1 MPVSESLETSLR
13 PGKSPEQP
21 LSVQILSQMM
31 EAHISRLGQ
40 VWVEGEVISAKLFGR
55 MYYIAFRD
63 LEREILVNTVA
74 PIPIVERLPEKLDT
88 GSKVLLLIKPEWWE
102 KRGDVKFKVSEIR
115 PLGLG
120 ELLVR
125 IEMLRNALRTEG
137 LFNPDLKKPLPFLP
151 RKVGLITGRD
161 TDALKDVV
169 VNARRRWP
177 ATQFEIREIP
187 LQQPDTPVIAIK
199 ALNELQSISDVDVIV
214 FARGGGAF
222 ADLLPWSDEAL
233 VRAVAAAYKPVVSA
247 IGHEA
252 DRPILDDVADVR
264 ASTPTDAAGKI
275 VPSLEEEKASYERNA
290 GFLRNH
296 RADWLTAERRHLALI
311 HSALGTKS
319 PKTLLQNRIAE
330 VKGIGREISIKVK
343 HRIEKQIVE
352 LQSRSNSL
360 AALSPFNVLSR
371 GYSVLID
378 DKGNVIKS
386 TKDVS
391 VGQSFTAQVSD
402 GTIEAE
408 RKR

>member
-1 MPVSESLETSLR
+1 MPVSESLETSLK

-21 LSVQILSQMM
+21 LSVQNLSQMM
-31 EAHISRLGQ
+31 GAHISRLGQ
-40 VWVEGEVISAKLFGR
+40 VWVEGEVISAKHYGQ
-55 MYYIAFRD
+55 MYFISFRD
-63 LEREILVNTVA
+63 LENEIGIEVVA
-74 PIPIVERLPEKLDT
+74 PNSVVEKLPEKLDS
-88 GSKVLLLIKPEWWE
+88 GSKVLLHVSTEWWT
-102 KRGDVKFKVSEIR
+102 KRGEVKFRAKEIR

-125 IEMLRNALRTEG
+125 IEMLRNALRAEG

-177 ATQFEIREIP
+177 ATMFEIREIP
-187 LQQPDTPVIAIK
+187 LQQPDTPVIAIN
-199 ALNELQSISDVDVIV
+199 ALNELQKITEVDVIV
-214 FARGGGAF
+214 FARGGGSF
-222 ADLLPWSDEAL
+222 LDLLPWSDEAL

-275 VPSLEEEKASYERNA
+275 VPSLEEEKATCERNA
-290 GFLRNH
+290 GFLRSH
-296 RADWLTAERRHLALI
+296 KSEWLTSERRHLELI
-311 HSALGTKS
+311 RSALSTKS
-319 PKTLLQNRIAE
+319 PRTLLQNRIIE
-330 VKGIGREISIKVK
+330 VKSINREISIKIK

-371 GYSVLID
+371 GYSVLLD
-378 DKGNVIKS
+378 LEGNVIKS

-391 VGQSFTAQVSD
+391 VGQTFTAQVSD

-408 RKR
+408 RKK